1 MTKQEVLEY
10 VMNTPYNTN
19 PAVLKSL
26 LDGIEGGEGIEEIT
40 FDTIEYD
47 DESWDFDVVTSDT
60 LSTTEYQFITAA
72 DEEGF
77 SVSGVLLPESG
88 GKHYFI
94 TGDGTI
100 FLVEQTENGYSFV
113 HQGFLDSQN
122 LSSLFREA
130 YGDKIDELGGH
141 DAEHEVGDDFW
152 EEATS
157 EDTVVNPI
165 TITEANYKMWS
176 FLMANQALSGI
187 INSFNL
193 TGEQVGQ
200 VNQVWTSTGD
210 FHRVITKAAEIA
222 NVTLPNPY
230 QDPEQS

>member
-141 DAEHEVGDDFW
+141 DAEHEVGDDFYIPIKVSY
-152 EEATS
+152 TS
-157 EDTVVNPI
+157 NFIVNIPHLPLLVKNRKKTVTFKVNRCRGTRFPGY
-165 TITEANYKMWS
+165 AAFS
-176 FLMANQALSGI
+176 FS
-187 INSFNL
+187 
-193 TGEQVGQ
+193 
-200 VNQVWTSTGD
+200 
-210 FHRVITKAAEIA
+210 
-222 NVTLPNPY
+222 
-230 QDPEQS
+230 